1 MPARKRRRYERVRRR
16 SRLRGSISLAGGI
29 FTLMSFHNM
38 NYKVK
43 IDTGHFFIFSGT
55 AKRDCY
61 PRPKEDI
68 VQFRGCLTTYCTHH
82 PISWAKDRQTQLHQV
97 HIYHCEQ
104 ASTDSLDSAEEFH
117 PVQINLGEVSLSIGH
132 RMMMMVAV
140 MIISM
145 LV

>member
-38 NYKVK
+38 HYKVK
-43 IDTGHFFIFSGT
+43 IGTGHFFIFSGT

-82 PISWAKDRQTQLHQV
+82 PISWAKDRQTQLHHV
-97 HIYHCEQ
+97 HIYHCE
-104 ASTDSLDSAEEFH
+104 H
-117 PVQINLGEVSLSIGH
+117 CSLSRRVPTPWTVRRSFILC
-132 RMMMMVAV
+132 RSTLERSASV
-140 MIISM
+140 
-145 LV
+145 

>member
-1 MPARKRRRYERVRRR
+1 
-16 SRLRGSISLAGGI
+16 
-29 FTLMSFHNM
+29 MSFHNM
-38 NYKVK
+38 HYKVK
-43 IDTGHFFIFSGT
+43 IGTGHFFIFSGT

-82 PISWAKDRQTQLHQV
+82 PISWAKDRQTQLHHM

-132 RMMMMVAV
+132 KMMMMVAV
-140 MIISM
+140 MIVSM
-145 LV
+145 LVCWTEKSISC

>member
-38 NYKVK
+38 HYKVK
-43 IDTGHFFIFSGT
+43 IGTGHFFIFSGT

-82 PISWAKDRQTQLHQV
+82 PISWAKDRQTQLHHM
-97 HIYHCEQ
+97 HIYQ

-117 PVQINLGEVSLSIGH
+117 PVQINFGEVSLSLGH